1 MPPHLLASPALST
14 GALRSAIQILEQP
27 AEEASEGAMQA
38 FIDTLP
44 GKLLADGSRGALILF
59 AKFEYNISWTSA
71 SGAGRFK
78 QECHT

>member
-1 MPPHLLASPALST
+1 MMSSTTSCLYSSDTLHASAGDASSPARKPRTST

-44 GKLLADGSRGALILF
+44 GKLLADGSRG
-59 AKFEYNISWTSA
+59 
-71 SGAGRFK
+71 
-78 QECHT
+78 